1 MNHWLDEKLAWL
13 VVAERQQK
21 LENRRLLNTFG
32 AMRDNWA
39 FTTPLALKLSDWLIA
54 TGERLRMRYEKT
66 APVSTW
72 LGNGKF
78 AR

>member
-32 AMRDNWA
+32 AI
-39 FTTPLALKLSDWLIA
+39 LKLSDWLIA